1 MSTSPVRLERDSDN
15 GLAELVLASPPLNL
29 FDRPLIDGLIDAI
42 AAVAAEPP
50 RALLVRAEGKVV
62 SGGVNVELFD
72 GLTPEAA
79 GELWSELLGKIVEPI
94 EQLPAPVV
102 FAAHG
107 LTLTAA
113 FEIALAC
120 DLIVAARS
128 AKFGLVETVVGLTPS
143 MGGTQRLAERAGS
156 GRAREL
162 VMTGELFGVEQ
173 LERWDVVSRIF
184 EDGEFEQRSREL
196 ALKLAAGPTRAH
208 AMTKHVVR
216 RYVAGG
222 VEAADEAIRRDA
234 GALFASEDLKGAV
247 KSFLERGPGHAEFHN
262 R

>member
-1 MSTSPVRLERDSDN
+1 MTPVRLEQTD
-15 GLAELVLASPPLNL
+15 GLAEIVLDSPPLNL
-29 FDRPLIDGLIDAI
+29 FDRALIDGLIESVG
-42 AAVAAEPP
+42 AVAADPP
-50 RALLVRAEGKVV
+50 RALLVRAEGRVV
-62 SGGVNVELFD
+62 SGGVDVELFA
-72 GLTPEAA
+72 GLSPADA
-79 GELWSELLGKIVEPI
+79 SELWTELLAKIVEPI
-94 EQLPAPVV
+94 ERLAAPTV

-120 DLIVAARS
+120 DLIVAARG

-162 VMTGELFGVEQ
+162 VMTGELFGAEQ
-173 LERWDVVSRIF
+173 LERWNVVNRVF
-184 EDGEFEQRSREL
+184 EDEEFEQRTREL
-196 ALKLAAGPTRAH
+196 AGRLAAGPTRAH

-216 RYVAGG
+216 RYLEGG
-222 VEAADEAIRRDA
+222 VAAADAAVREDA
-234 GALFASEDLKGAV
+234 GELFATEDLQGAV
-247 KSFLERGPGHAEFHN
+247 RTFLERGPGNAEFHN

>member
-1 MSTSPVRLERDSDN
+1 MSTSLVRLERDPSD
-15 GLAELVLASPPLNL
+15 GLAEIVLASPPLNL
-29 FDRPLIDGLIDAI
+29 FDRSLIDDLIGVVSE
-42 AAVAAEPP
+42 VAADPP
-50 RALLVRAEGKVV
+50 RALLIRAEGKVV
-62 SGGVNVELFD
+62 SGGVDVELFD
-72 GLTPEAA
+72 GLSPEQASL
-79 GELWSELLGKIVEPI
+79 LWDELLTKIIEPI
-94 EQLPAPVV
+94 EALPAPVV

-120 DLIVAARS
+120 DLIVAASS

-162 VMTGELFGVEQ
+162 VMTGELFGAEQ
-173 LERWDVVSRIF
+173 LERWDVVNRVYS
-184 EDGEFEQRSREL
+184 DDEFERSSREL
-196 ALKLAAGPTRAH
+196 ASKLAAGPTRAH

-216 RYVAGG
+216 RYVEGG
-222 VEAADEAIRRDA
+222 VGAADHAIRSEA
-234 GALFASEDLKGAV
+234 GELFATEDLKGAV
-247 KSFLERGPGHAEFHN
+247 KTFLAQGPGNAEFHN

>member
-1 MSTSPVRLERDSDN
+1 MPGPVRIDRDDGS

-29 FDRPLIDGLIDAI
+29 FDRPLIDGLIAAVREI
-42 AAVAAEPP
+42 AADPP

-72 GLTPEAA
+72 GLTPAA
-79 GELWSELLGKIVEPI
+79 ASELWTELLGEIVDPLEH
-94 EQLPAPVV
+94 LPAPVV

-162 VMTGELFGVEQ
+162 VMTGELFGAER
-173 LERWDVVSRIF
+173 LERWDVVNRVYEDDDF
-184 EDGEFEQRSREL
+184 ERSSREL

-222 VEAADEAIRRDA
+222 VTEADAAIRGDA
-234 GALFASEDLKGAV
+234 GELFATEDLQRAV
-247 KSFLERGPGHAEFHN
+247 KTFLERGPGHAEFHN
-262 R
+262 H

>member
-1 MSTSPVRLERDSDN
+1 VSGDPVRLERGAAD
-15 GLAELVLASPPLNL
+15 GLAELVIASAPLNL
-29 FDRPLIDGLIDAI
+29 FDRALIDGLIEKLGDI
-42 AAVAAEPP
+42 AAEPP
-50 RALLVRAEGKVV
+50 RALLIRAEGRVV

-72 GLTPEAA
+72 GLGPGEAST
-79 GELWSELLGKIVEPI
+79 LWDELLGKIIEPI
-94 EQLPAPVV
+94 EALPAPVV

-120 DLIVAARS
+120 DLIVAAQS
-128 AKFGLVETVVGLTPS
+128 ARFGLVETVVGLTPS

-162 VMTGELFGVEQ
+162 VMTGELFGAEQ
-173 LERWDVVSRIF
+173 LERWDVVNRVYA
-184 EDGEFEQRSREL
+184 DDEFEQRSREL
-196 ALKLAAGPTRAH
+196 ATTLAAGPTRAH

-222 VEAADEAIRRDA
+222 VDAADEAIRRDA
-234 GALFASEDLKGAV
+234 GELFATDDLKGAV
-247 KSFLERGPGHAEFHN
+247 KTFLERGPGHAEFDG

>member
-1 MSTSPVRLERDSDN
+1 VSTELVRLERNADD
-15 GLAELVLASPPLNL
+15 GLAELVIASPPLNL
-29 FDRPLIDGLIDAI
+29 FDRALIDDLIGAVGK
-42 AAVAAEPP
+42 VAADPP

-62 SGGVNVELFD
+62 SGGVDVALFD
-72 GLTPEAA
+72 GLSPEAA
-79 GELWSELLGKIVEPI
+79 SLLWDELLTKIVEPI
-94 EQLPAPVV
+94 EQLPAPVL

-128 AKFGLVETVVGLTPS
+128 AKFGLVEAVVGLTPS

-162 VMTGELFGVEQ
+162 VMTGELFDAEQ
-173 LERWDVVSRIF
+173 LERWDVVNRVF
-184 EDGEFEQRSREL
+184 EDDDFEQRSRKL
-196 ALKLAAGPTRAH
+196 AAKLAAGPTRAH
-208 AMTKHVVR
+208 AMTKHVVS

-222 VEAADEAIRRDA
+222 VGAADHAIRTDA
-234 GALFASEDLKGAV
+234 GELFATEDLQGAV
-247 KSFLERGPGHAEFHN
+247 KTFLERGPGHAEFHN

>member
-1 MSTSPVRLERDSDN
+1 MSLIRLERSG
-15 GLAELVLASPPLNL
+15 GLTELVLASPPLNL
-29 FDRPLIDGLIDAI
+29 FDRELIDDLIGALAQVRAD
-42 AAVAAEPP
+42 PP
-50 RALLVRAEGKVV
+50 RGLLIRAEGRVV
-62 SGGVNVELFD
+62 SGGVDVELFD
-72 GLTPEAA
+72 GLSPAEASS
-79 GELWSELLGKIVEPI
+79 LWSKLLGEVIEPI
-94 EQLPAPVV
+94 EGLPAPVV

-120 DLIVAARS
+120 DVIVAARS

-162 VMTGELFGVEQ
+162 VMTGELFGAEQ
-173 LERWDVVSRIF
+173 LEQWNVVNRVFDDDAF
-184 EDGEFEQRSREL
+184 ERQAREL
-196 ALKLAAGPTRAH
+196 ATKLSEGPTRAH

-216 RYVAGG
+216 RYVEGG
-222 VEAADEAIRRDA
+222 VAAADDAIRQDA
-234 GALFASEDLKGAV
+234 GELFDSEDLKGAV
-247 KSFLERGPGHAEFHN
+247 KTFLDRGPGHASFQN

>member
-1 MSTSPVRLERDSDN
+1 VSTSLVRLERGADD

-29 FDRPLIDGLIDAI
+29 FDRPLIDGLIDAVGE
-42 AAVAAEPP
+42 VAADPP

-62 SGGVNVELFD
+62 SGGVDVELFD
-72 GLTPEAA
+72 GLSPEAA
-79 GELWSELLGKIVEPI
+79 SLLWDELLTKIVEPI
-94 EQLPAPVV
+94 EQLPAPVL

-120 DLIVAARS
+120 DLIVAAR
-128 AKFGLVETVVGLTPS
+128 AARFGLVEAVVGLTPS

-156 GRAREL
+156 SRAREL
-162 VMTGELFGVEQ
+162 VMTGELFGAEQ
-173 LERWDVVSRIF
+173 LERWGVVNRVF
-184 EDGEFEQRSREL
+184 DEDEFEQRSRAL
-196 ALKLAAGPTRAH
+196 AAQLAAGPTRAH

-216 RYVAGG
+216 RYLEGG
-222 VEAADEAIRRDA
+222 VGSADHAIRSDA
-234 GALFASEDLKGAV
+234 GELFATEDLQGAV
-247 KSFLERGPGHAEFHN
+247 KAFLEHGPGHAEFHN

>member
-1 MSTSPVRLERDSDN
+1 VARGPVRLEREGD

-29 FDRPLIDGLIDAI
+29 FDRELIDGLIEAI
-42 AAVAAEPP
+42 AELSAKPP
-50 RALLVRAEGKVV
+50 RALLIRAEGKVV
-62 SGGVNVELFD
+62 SGGVNVELFH
-72 GLTPEAA
+72 GLSPDAA
-79 GELWSELLGKIVEPI
+79 SELWTELLAKIVDPLEA
-94 EQLPAPVV
+94 LPAPVV

-128 AKFGLVETVVGLTPS
+128 ARFGLVETVVGLTPS

-162 VMTGELFGVEQ
+162 VMTGELFDAAA
-173 LERWDVVSRIF
+173 LERWNVVNRVYD
-184 EDGEFEQRSREL
+184 DGDFEQRSGDL
-196 ALKLAAGPTRAH
+196 ARTLAAGPTRAH

-216 RYVAGG
+216 RYLSGG
-222 VEAADEAIRRDA
+222 VAAADAALRSDA
-234 GALFASEDLKGAV
+234 GELFATADLQAAV
-247 KSFLERGPGHAEFHN
+247 ETFLERGPGHARFDG

>member
-1 MSTSPVRLERDSDN
+1 MSTDLVRLERAADGD
-15 GLAELVLASPPLNL
+15 LAELVLASPPLNL
-29 FDRPLIDGLIDAI
+29 FDRALMDGLVRAVGE
-42 AAVAAEPP
+42 VAADPP
-50 RALLVRAEGKVV
+50 RGLLIRAEGKVV
-62 SGGVNVELFD
+62 SGGVDVALFD
-72 GLTPEAA
+72 GLDPAAA
-79 GELWSELLGKIVEPI
+79 GALWSELLAEIIEPI

-128 AKFGLVETVVGLTPS
+128 ARFGLVETVIGLTPS

-162 VMTGELFGVEQ
+162 VMTGELFGAEQ
-173 LERWDVVSRIF
+173 LERWDVVNRVF
-184 EDGEFEQRSREL
+184 DDDEFDARSREL
-196 ALKLAAGPTRAH
+196 ALKLAIGPTRAH

-216 RYVAGG
+216 RYVEGG
-222 VEAADEAIRRDA
+222 VAAADEAIRRDA
-234 GALFASEDLKGAV
+234 GELFASEDLKGAV
-247 KSFLERGPGHAEFHN
+247 KTFLEHGPGHAEFHN